1 MWFAFLIVKNSFTA
15 VPYIEKNVT
24 IIVRLWIKLWYHQC
38 IATRRHFSRCNIE
51 SRTLHFHFSKQCQK
65 QIKSHPISQKGYFL
79 RSHSNRFS
87 CKRKKSLEMFEN
99 QWIQEDWV
107 KISIKLKLI
116 IACITAA
123 LSDFSFREGGCDTE
137 ITQILQVL
145 IKYP

>member
-65 QIKSHPISQKGYFL
+65 QIKSLPISQKGYFL

-87 CKRKKSLEMFEN
+87 CKRKKDFGNVWKSMDSRRLSLN
-99 QWIQEDWV
+99 KHQ
-107 KISIKLKLI
+107 
-116 IACITAA
+116 
-123 LSDFSFREGGCDTE
+123 TE
-137 ITQILQVL
+137 IDYSLHHSCPL
-145 IKYP
+145 